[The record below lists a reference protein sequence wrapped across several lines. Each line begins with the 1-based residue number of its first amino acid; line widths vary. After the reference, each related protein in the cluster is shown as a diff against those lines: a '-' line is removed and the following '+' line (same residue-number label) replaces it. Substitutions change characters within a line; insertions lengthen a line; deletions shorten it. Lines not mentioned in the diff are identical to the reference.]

1 MSRILSLVSGP
12 LLLLSLLLLLLLVL
26 RLGSRPRLAP
36 GLGAGEPEHLGRGLV
51 QAPGPPQ
58 LRLEADVGG
67 ISATLSRHN
76 PGIKQHEDRCVS
88 FKTFDV

>member
-12 LLLLSLLLLLLLVL
+12 LLLLLLSLLLLLLLVL

-76 PGIKQHEDRCVS
+76 PGIRQHNVY
-88 FKTFDV
+88 FKTFDF